1 MCLFRA
7 ASKGSQSIA
16 PIQRQR
22 GLSTSRPVL
31 NFYPAKI
38 ASRWPSD
45 TQLCLLFLSRERPRV
60 GNEGIRIPSMETTM
74 NGHEWLRRGDPF
86 LIPSKYLKTN
96 TSLACESQLTPPPNH
111 RRARLEFR
119 LLLAEVVQPGFCG
132 VPGNQ
137 MPDALQPG
145 C

>member
-1 MCLFRA
+1 MIFNYSCCF
-7 ASKGSQSIA
+7 SVEND
-16 PIQRQR
+16 P
-22 GLSTSRPVL
+22 GLGMKV
-31 NFYPAKI
+31 YM
-38 ASRWPSD
+38 
-45 TQLCLLFLSRERPRV
+45 
-60 GNEGIRIPSMETTM
+60 RIPSMETTM

-96 TSLACESQLTPPPNH
+96 TSLSCESQLTPPPNH

-137 MPDALQPG
+137 MPDAMQPG